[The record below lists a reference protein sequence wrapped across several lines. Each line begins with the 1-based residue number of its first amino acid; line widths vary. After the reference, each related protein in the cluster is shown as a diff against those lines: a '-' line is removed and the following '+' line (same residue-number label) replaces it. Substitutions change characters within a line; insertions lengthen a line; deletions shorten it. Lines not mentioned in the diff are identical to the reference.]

1 MEFTDIVIVILM
13 FAAPILS
20 AIIDHQKKAKQR
32 ASRASGQQGP
42 RPGEF
47 RPFTYVD
54 PEMPDD
60 DDDDPGFSPVPE
72 PKIQTPVSHGFAE
85 GEHSI
90 SRDDATAIPKAGEEV
105 EGKERIDARK
115 LIIYDAIM
123 NPKFKE

>member
-13 FAAPILS
+13 FAAPIVS

-32 ASRASGQQGP
+32 ASRATGQQIP

-47 RPFTYVD
+47 RPFTSVD

-60 DDDDPGFSPVPE
+60 DDEESDYSPISEPQMQPPVYRGF
-72 PKIQTPVSHGFAE
+72 TE
-85 GEHSI
+85 GES
-90 SRDDATAIPKAGEEV
+90 SFPKGNAAPVQETADEAED
-105 EGKERIDARK
+105 KERIDARK
-115 LIIYDAIM
+115 LIIYDAIL